1 MCTLYHCL
9 IFIPPSNVPQF
20 SLPTP
25 CTDEDANMLLC
36 MKYQKSKALRI
47 FKSTIVTKQFLNTCL
62 DVFGALIQ
70 EKADKVHIGTFIKYK
85 NYVVYV
91 LQAAQIHSKIVAS
104 MSDGKENTSSGG
116 QKATQRKSGGRKGG
130 KFKGRDK
137 HSDGGEG
144 QWNLQFMSVAE
155 V

>member
-1 MCTLYHCL
+1 
-9 IFIPPSNVPQF
+9 
-20 SLPTP
+20 
-25 CTDEDANMLLC
+25 